1 MEDVHYYFDESG
13 EKGFVREGFAV
24 EDIGLIAGIALP
36 SRCAPEFKVSVS
48 KILSNLNTRDVKKIH
63 STELFSDEENV
74 KVRNDLLEYLSKK
87 DEWLLVYE
95 AVYPLGIYQ
104 SKKRELE
111 IINKHKPINPR
122 VKISKNQ
129 QKTRIYNYLL
139 EGVIIKL
146 DEICK
151 IENSQNLVMV
161 SDHIDQ
167 RLHKEAK
174 ETLDYL
180 KNKEHRKTVTGFDT
194 VTKKVVSGEI
204 LSKVEG
210 LDISVK
216 HIDTIVIDSTESSM
230 TITADIVANTLY
242 RHIKSAIESTDEMLP
257 AVLALWHGDYEH
269 NGEYWQFPTSTS
281 VPKPVQQPHPPLWVA
296 ARSPI
301 TYDYAIK
308 NNCNIMC
315 WPLTRGF
322 DEAKLYK
329 QRFDESMAKFENA
342 RRPHFAL
349 MRHAAIYETKA
360 SREKAIA
367 AIQNVLGQFENLF
380 RNIGGV
386 TNGFPAQTPLSE
398 LVNRDEYNADMLE
411 ENLLFGSPDQA
422 IEKLKKYQRLGVDSF
437 IYYAS
442 MGLDHDEQI
451 KSLELFCDKVMP
463 VFANPSGQHL
473 KNTG

>member
-1 MEDVHYYFDESG
+1 MKFQIAINLERMNDQTSMTAVRDHTLRMVKMADDAGFEIVWAAEHHALEMTIAPNPFALLTWWG
-13 EKGFVREGFAV
+13 EHTKNIRLGCGVVNAAYWHP
-24 EDIGLIAGIALP
+24 IKLAGEA
-36 SRCAPEFKVSVS
+36 AM
-48 KILSNLNTRDVKKIH
+48 T
-63 STELFSDEENV
+63 
-74 KVRNDLLEYLSKK
+74 DLLTNGRLEF
-87 DEWLLVYE
+87 
-95 AVYPLGIYQ
+95 GIGSGAYQ
-104 SKKRELE
+104 REFDRMHPGL
-111 IINKHKPINPR
+111 
-122 VKISKNQ
+122 Q
-129 QKTRIYNYLL
+129 Q
-139 EGVIIKL
+139 
-146 DEICK
+146 
-151 IENSQNLVMV
+151 
-161 SDHIDQ
+161 SDSW
-167 RLHKEAK
+167 K
-174 ETLDYL
+174 YM
-180 KNKEHRKTVTGFDT
+180 N
-194 VTKKVVSGEI
+194 
-204 LSKVEG
+204 
-210 LDISVK
+210 
-216 HIDTIVIDSTESSM
+216 
-230 TITADIVANTLY
+230 
-242 RHIKSAIESTDEMLP
+242 EMLP
-257 AVLALWHGDYEH
+257 AVLALWQGDYEH

-422 IEKLKKYQRLGVDSF
+422 IEKLKNYQRLGVDSF

-473 KNTG
+473 KKTG